1 MIMIMHISS
10 KNRKEVP
17 SLAYVEIIEMKK
29 KKRKE
34 KKTLNGYENL
44 QLKHGNQNS
53 GLTCHFSF
61 KHK

>member
-29 KKRKE
+29 KKKKRK
-34 KKTLNGYENL
+34 KDPKRL
-44 QLKHGNQNS
+44 
-53 GLTCHFSF
+53 
-61 KHK
+61 